1 MRDDSLQERQ
11 ESRRFYRAVVALV
24 IPMALQNL
32 INGAVTSADVV
43 MLGRVGETVLS
54 ASSLAGQVQ
63 FVMTLFFFGLT
74 SGAAVLTAQYWGKGD
89 IRTIEKVMGIALRFS
104 LLVSV
109 LFTAAAWLV
118 PEAIMRIFT
127 PEPEVIQEGVRYLR
141 IVSISY
147 VLIAFTMIYLNIM
160 RSVERV
166 IISTVVYL
174 VSFLVNVILNAIL
187 IFGLL
192 GFPALGI
199 RGAAIA
205 TVCARAVELVIVL
218 LYAYRPGTVVRLR
231 LREIFSR
238 DALLFRDFIQYSIP
252 VTLNELMWGLG
263 ISMNSV
269 IIGHLGSSVVAANSV
284 AQVTRQL
291 ATVIAFGIA
300 NAAAIMIGK
309 AIGERNEERAKDYA
323 RRFLRLTLIAG
334 AAGAV
339 VILIAWPIVLT
350 TMNLTAAAKG
360 YLSVMMCVMAYYS
373 IAQSY
378 NCTQV
383 VGIFRSG
390 GDTRFGLCLDV
401 LSMWGGS
408 ILLGAACAFLL
419 HWSVPI
425 VYVVLLSD
433 ELIKIPFTTWRYR
446 SMKWLRNVTRESSLE
461 K

>member
-1 MRDDSLQERQ
+1 
-11 ESRRFYRAVVALV
+11 
-24 IPMALQNL
+24 
-32 INGAVTSADVV
+32 
-43 MLGRVGETVLS
+43 
-54 ASSLAGQVQ
+54 
-63 FVMTLFFFGLT
+63 
-74 SGAAVLTAQYWGKGD
+74 
-89 IRTIEKVMGIALRFS
+89 MGIALRFS

-309 AIGERNEERAKDYA
+309 AIGERNDSVPEAIPGSG
-323 RRFLRLTLIAG
+323 FVWMFCPC
-334 AAGAV
+334 GAV
-339 VILIAWPIVLT
+339 RFFSARPARFFCIGA
-350 TMNLTAAAKG
+350 
-360 YLSVMMCVMAYYS
+360 S
-373 IAQSY
+373 
-378 NCTQV
+378 
-383 VGIFRSG
+383 RS
-390 GDTRFGLCLDV
+390 
-401 LSMWGGS
+401 SMLFCS
-408 ILLGAACAFLL
+408 AT
-419 HWSVPI
+419 S
-425 VYVVLLSD
+425 
-433 ELIKIPFTTWRYR
+433 
-446 SMKWLRNVTRESSLE
+446 
-461 K
+461 